1 MIMKMTQ
8 DLGNRMEKMQ
18 EMFTEDLEELKNKQP
33 EINNTLEG
41 ISSRITEVEE
51 QVSGWEDR
59 TMEITDTIDCIKKIE
74 KKKKENSLRDLW
86 DNTNMN

>member
-41 ISSRITEVEE
+41 ISSIITEVEE
-51 QVSGWEDR
+51 KVSGWEDR
-59 TMEITDTIDCIKKIE
+59 TMEITDTIDCRKK
-74 KKKKENSLRDLW
+74 
-86 DNTNMN
+86 M

>member
-51 QVSGWEDR
+51 QVSVWEDR
-59 TMEITDTIDCIKKIE
+59 NMEITDTIDCRKKME

>member
-8 DLGNRMEKMQ
+8 DLGNGMEKMQ
-18 EMFTEDLEELKNKQP
+18 EMFTKDLEELKNKQP

-51 QVSGWEDR
+51 QISDWEDR
-59 TMEITDTIDCIKKIE
+59 TMEITDTIDYRKKMK
-74 KKKKENSLRDLW
+74 KKKKENSLKRPLGQH
-86 DNTNMN
+86 

>member
-59 TMEITDTIDCIKKIE
+59 TMEITDTIDCRKKME